1 MIQVDGL
8 FGTWLPQHSMQNVYI
23 SNMFYWNDKFSFSK
37 SDPTQK
43 VLLQDRKCGRH
54 IVDTLYNLGCCTS
67 MIFSGCP
74 NHWRAICH
82 SFKQAKEKKKEVTLV
97 MCIPCRYISTFK
109 VSMIDEAIWCAST
122 LSSSASPTVV
132 TLHQFSKLILHHC
145 KPLEVLCNFPD
156 MWQSLA
162 VQLVHASRVLLI

>member
-1 MIQVDGL
+1 MINFRFQNRILRRKFCSKIENAGVTL
-8 FGTWLPQHSMQNVYI
+8 LTHFTISAAALPWYFQAAQITGEPSATP
-23 SNMFYWNDKFSFSK
+23 SNR
-37 SDPTQK
+37 QK
-43 VLLQDRKCGRH
+43 
-54 IVDTLYNLGCCTS
+54 
-67 MIFSGCP
+67 
-74 NHWRAICH
+74 
-82 SFKQAKEKKKEVTLV
+82 KKKEVTLV